1 MHSEVKSGF
10 VTDTHRVG
18 QPVRVAAARG
28 SDGLAERLAQE
39 IVAGFGLDRYEVICM
54 FRLQDRSQ
62 SVHINIFRSSH
73 EYVSRT
79 LETCG
84 HGYGEVGRPAP
95 SVWPM
100 ARNWATNGS
109 GIRPLL
115 WIGTSHVITPPLA
128 VRSRT

>member
-73 EYVSRT
+73 ELVDIWS
-79 LETCG
+79 G
-84 HGYGEVGRPAP
+84 HGLSPAIP
-95 SVWPM
+95 VDQTFYCLNSM
-100 ARNWATNGS
+100 
-109 GIRPLL
+109 
-115 WIGTSHVITPPLA
+115 
-128 VRSRT
+128 